1 MRACAIVLVP
11 LAALLALAPEAR
23 GQAPVPAAKQKAAPA
38 PARSA
43 PKRPAPGS
51 PRAVYDAMSEAERM
65 LIQSELIWTG
75 DYNGMADGSFDEG
88 SIAAV
93 KAFQKRNAGKE
104 TGILNP
110 DERQKLAQAAKVRQ
124 DRVGWRMLDDK
135 ATGARL
141 GVPGKLAPQSSPT
154 GSGTRWQS
162 ARGEVQVETF
172 RITGTTLAQAFE
184 RQKKEPPQRK
194 PDYQVLKPDFF
205 VLSGLQ
211 GLKKFYV
218 RAHIRDDEV
227 RGVAILYDQ
236 AMEGIVEPIAVAVSN
251 TFAPFPSGGVVRPKV
266 EYGTGIVV
274 SPEGHVLTDRRL
286 ADECRVIVVPGHGHA
301 DKLAEEADL
310 ALLRLYGARG
320 LAPVALAPEGGGGEV
335 TLVGVAEPQAQA
347 GGGAV
352 STAAARLAQAGGAMT
367 VAPTPSPGFSGGA
380 AIDRAAGLLGL
391 VLARPA
397 TGPAQPALVP
407 AEQLKSFL
415 AAHDVP
421 VATGRSSIDAA
432 KAAAVRVI
440 CVRE

>member
-1 MRACAIVLVP
+1 
-11 LAALLALAPEAR
+11 
-23 GQAPVPAAKQKAAPA
+23 
-38 PARSA
+38 
-43 PKRPAPGS
+43 
-51 PRAVYDAMSEAERM
+51 
-65 LIQSELIWTG
+65 
-75 DYNGMADGSFDEG
+75 
-88 SIAAV
+88 
-93 KAFQKRNAGKE
+93 
-104 TGILNP
+104 
-110 DERQKLAQAAKVRQ
+110 
-124 DRVGWRMLDDK
+124 
-135 ATGARL
+135 
-141 GVPGKLAPQSSPT
+141 
-154 GSGTRWQS
+154 
-162 ARGEVQVETF
+162 
-172 RITGTTLAQAFE
+172 
-184 RQKKEPPQRK
+184 
-194 PDYQVLKPDFF
+194 
-205 VLSGLQ
+205 
-211 GLKKFYV
+211 
-218 RAHIRDDEV
+218 
-227 RGVAILYDQ
+227 
-236 AMEGIVEPIAVAVSN
+236 
-251 TFAPFPSGGVVRPKV
+251 
-266 EYGTGIVV
+266 
-274 SPEGHVLTDRRL
+274 
-286 ADECRVIVVPGHGHA
+286 VVPGHGHA